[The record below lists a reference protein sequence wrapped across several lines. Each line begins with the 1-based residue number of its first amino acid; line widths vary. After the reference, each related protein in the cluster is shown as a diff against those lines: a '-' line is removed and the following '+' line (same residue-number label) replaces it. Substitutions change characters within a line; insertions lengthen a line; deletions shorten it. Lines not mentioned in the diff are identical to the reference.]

1 MYHDLPVGAH
11 HINASFNLGST
22 RLEFRDPPRVVGRD
36 DIICLGSTETFGK
49 FVATPFAAH
58 LALLSGRPCLNLGLP
73 MASVDAFLQDGAA
86 MNMIQSAGHRIVQVM
101 GAHGLSNRFYAVHP
115 RRNDRF
121 LRASL
126 QLTSLYPE
134 VDFSEICFVKHLLSR
149 LWDVSPDRFS
159 VLRMELQ
166 QAWLARMTTLLRRIG
181 PQTHLLW
188 FAPQPPSD
196 TPWETRCA
204 PLRAEPA
211 FVTQAMLQAL
221 LPLVAGVVEVS
232 SAVDGLA
239 FIGQQPDASAHQRA
253 AEALAKVL

>member
-1 MYHDLPVGAH
+1 MYHDLPVGAQ
-11 HINASFNLGST
+11 HINASFSLGST
-22 RLEFRDPPRVVGRD
+22 RLEFRDPPREVGAE

-49 FVATPFAAH
+49 FVATPYAAH
-58 LALLSGRPCLNLGLP
+58 LALRTGRPCLNLGLP
-73 MASVDAFLQDGAA
+73 MASVDAFLQDAGAMA
-86 MNMIQSAGHRIVQVM
+86 MAQKAGHRIVQVM

-126 QLTSLYPE
+126 QLTTLYPE

-149 LWDVSPDRFS
+149 LWDVSQERFRI
-159 VLRMELQ
+159 LRQELQ
-166 QAWLARMTTLLRRIG
+166 QAWAARMANFLRRIG

-196 TPWETRCA
+196 AVWEERCA

-211 FVTQAMLQAL
+211 FVTKSMLDAL
-221 LPLVAGVVEVS
+221 RPLVAGVVEVS
-232 SAVDGLA
+232 TAVDGIA
-239 FIGQQPDASAHQRA
+239 FIGQQPDSTAHLHA
-253 AEALAKVL
+253 AQALARVL